1 MNLPV
6 STLRALLTLGLL
18 SSLATA
24 QPAEI
29 HVDLATTLKHD
40 VRGGVA
46 SANIC
51 WLTDSDLKIERPVSM
66 QEALREIGCGSLRF
80 PYGHLADNYLW
91 HTGDFQNAAKG
102 LKPKV
107 AAPSRTPRWDWAVH
121 SDASFKNAMDFDEYI
136 DLCEALQVKPLVV
149 VNVLS
154 HKYKDGPSYD
164 LLKETAVEWV
174 RYAKTKDYPVEY
186 WQIGNEINHH
196 SNLLSKKEY
205 EALYIDFVFAMKA
218 VDPTIKTGPGLI
230 NAAYLSDLYGSHPDL
245 FDFISAHLYMYGVK
259 EHSGSYE
266 LWKESTSV
274 YSQNL
279 RRADN
284 NLLEDVEG
292 REDWEF
298 LITETGVT
306 PANDSLGTRKNA
318 WKGLWWFELLMN
330 ELSIPSVSYVYY
342 WGTHTPWLG
351 SPTDGK
357 EPSEDVGVLLSED
370 NTILKP
376 TGHST
381 RLVNKHMLDRIVA
394 TTRVSQYIRGYATAD
409 NDGAALNLFLLN
421 KNNQPQE
428 AVITLDNDSAQQRIF
443 TQTLLQGRTWD
454 DPALSLS
461 HPPKILQT
469 DTNHS
474 LKLTLPPLSILV
486 LSSDTASIQNL

>member
-1 MNLPV
+1 
-6 STLRALLTLGLL
+6 
-18 SSLATA
+18 
-24 QPAEI
+24 
-29 HVDLATTLKHD
+29 
-40 VRGGVA
+40 
-46 SANIC
+46 
-51 WLTDSDLKIERPVSM
+51 
-66 QEALREIGCGSLRF
+66 
-80 PYGHLADNYLW
+80 
-91 HTGDFQNAAKG
+91 
-102 LKPKV
+102 
-107 AAPSRTPRWDWAVH
+107 
-121 SDASFKNAMDFDEYI
+121 
-136 DLCEALQVKPLVV
+136 
-149 VNVLS
+149 
-154 HKYKDGPSYD
+154 
-164 LLKETAVEWV
+164 
-174 RYAKTKDYPVEY
+174 
-186 WQIGNEINHH
+186 
-196 SNLLSKKEY
+196 
-205 EALYIDFVFAMKA
+205 
-218 VDPTIKTGPGLI
+218 
-230 NAAYLSDLYGSHPDL
+230 
-245 FDFISAHLYMYGVK
+245 
-259 EHSGSYE
+259 
-266 LWKESTSV
+266 
-274 YSQNL
+274 
-279 RRADN
+279 
-284 NLLEDVEG
+284 
-292 REDWEF
+292 
-298 LITETGVT
+298 
-306 PANDSLGTRKNA
+306 
-318 WKGLWWFELLMN
+318 MN